1 MKLEEYLYFPCIE
14 RRSTLMD
21 DKIFYE
27 NLTGYAFGL
36 MMLFIL
42 IAVNILLIIIPVT
55 VIYTRIAYKYIRN
68 YDWIYRTGRL
78 W

>member
-1 MKLEEYLYFPCIE
+1 MN
-14 RRSTLMD
+14 SND

-27 NLTGYAFGL
+27 NLPGYAFGL
-36 MMLFIL
+36 MILFIL

-55 VIYTRIAYKYIRN
+55 VIYTRIAHKYIQN